1 MIELLSPILAF
12 ADPAAAAAPAGTAD
26 LFTPANL
33 VAAAA
38 LTLMEIVL
46 GVDNIVFVAI
56 IAARVAP
63 GERNKIR
70 TIGLVISVALRII
83 MLFGLTWIIGMT
95 EPLFTMPVVNHP
107 MTLKDLL
114 LLGGGLFLLYSSTK
128 EIHAKLEGDHNYA
141 GVEVGG
147 SANAVVMTAGKA
159 IAQIA
164 LINVVF
170 SLDSIFTAVGMVK
183 NIWIMVFA
191 VLASTVVMIAAA
203 SSIGGFIERHPT
215 VKMLALSFLLLIGI
229 MLVGEAFGQH
239 IPKGYIYFGMGFSLL
254 VEMLNLRLR
263 SKAAKLE
270 AAKKAGNIA

>member
-1 MIELLSPILAF
+1 MMTSLLPLLAF
-12 ADPAAAAAPAGTAD
+12 ADPSTATAVTGTGD
-26 LFTPANL
+26 LFTVPSL
-33 VAAAA
+33 IAAAA

-46 GVDNIVFVAI
+46 GVDNIVFIAI
-56 IAARVAP
+56 IAGRVPEGKRARL
-63 GERNKIR
+63 R
-70 TIGLVISVALRII
+70 TIGLVISVVLRVV
-83 MLFGLTWIIGMT
+83 MLFGISWIIGMT
-95 EPLFTMPVVNHP
+95 KPLFTMPYLDHP

-114 LLGGGLFLLYSSTK
+114 LLAGGLFLLYSSTK
-128 EIHAKLEGDHNYA
+128 EIHAKLEGDHNYV
-141 GVEVGG
+141 GVEVQGATK
-147 SANAVVMTAGKA
+147 SIPMTAGKA

-191 VLASTVVMIAAA
+191 VLASTVVMIAASGA
-203 SSIGGFIERHPT
+203 IGGFIDRHPT

-254 VEMLNLRLR
+254 VEMLNLKART
-263 SKAAKLE
+263 KAAKLRTTP
-270 AAKKAGNIA
+270 G

>member
-1 MIELLSPILAF
+1 MIEFLSPVLAF
-12 ADPAAAAAPAGTAD
+12 ADPAAAAPAGTAE

-38 LTLMEIVL
+38 LTLMEVVL

-56 IAARVAP
+56 IAGRVP
-63 GERNKIR
+63 PEERGRIR
-70 TIGLVISVALRII
+70 TIGLVISVILRVI

-95 EPLFTMPVVNHP
+95 KPLFTMPILDQE

-114 LLGGGLFLLYSSTK
+114 LLAGGLFLLYSSTK
-128 EIHAKLEGDHNYA
+128 EIHAKLEGEHNYV
-141 GVEVGG
+141 GVDVE
-147 SANAVVMTAGKA
+147 SNAKSIPMTAGKA

-170 SLDSIFTAVGMVK
+170 SLDSIFTAVGMVQ

-203 SSIGGFIERHPT
+203 GSIGGFIDRHPT
-215 VKMLALSFLLLIGI
+215 VKMLALSFLLLIGV
-229 MLVGEAFGQH
+229 MLIGEAFDKH

-263 SKAAKLE
+263 SKSAKAQQL
-270 AAKKAGNIA
+270 AK